1 MKTSEVSRRFWIGVA
16 SRDHALKGV
25 AGGFAQLCHGKAA
38 PLRRMAAG
46 DGLVYYAPRERFGE
60 SEPCQRFVAIG
71 RISGSEIYPFDMG
84 RGFVPFR
91 RDAAYVRTSS
101 EAPIRPLFWRRMLFR
116 HPGGRSM
123 GLSIGMAALG
133 AAIPILSRSAPAM
146 LISALVFGFAFLN
159 VPAAVTAMIRGFLP
173 PASRGASI
181 TFFTVVF
188 ALGQIAGPALGGAI
202 SDRSGNLSSSLTF
215 SFLALAGG
223 AIVSLFQKSPLSK
236 EIRDCQAAS
245 KE

>member
-38 PLRRMAAG
+38 PLCRMAAG

-91 RDAAYVRTSS
+91 RAAAYVRTSS
-101 EAPIRPLFWRRMLFR
+101 EAPIRPLLPLLTFIRDPARWGGAFR
-116 HPGGRSM
+116 
-123 GLSIGMAALG
+123 
-133 AAIPILSRSAPAM
+133 
-146 LISALVFGFAFLN
+146 FGFLE
-159 VPAAVTAMIRGFLP
+159 
-173 PASRGASI
+173 I
-181 TFFTVVF
+181 T
-188 ALGQIAGPALGGAI
+188 
-202 SDRSGNLSSSLTF
+202 SGDF
-215 SFLALAGG
+215 SFIAHAMGVPDG
-223 AIVSLFQKSPLSK
+223 PV
-236 EIRDCQAAS
+236 
-245 KE
+245 